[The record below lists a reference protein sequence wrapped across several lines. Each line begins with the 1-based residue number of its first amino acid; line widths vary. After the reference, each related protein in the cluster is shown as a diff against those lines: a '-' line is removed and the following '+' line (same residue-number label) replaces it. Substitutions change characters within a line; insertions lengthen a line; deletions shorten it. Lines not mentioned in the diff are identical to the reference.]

1 MITKNINNIA
11 QALEGLVTGAL
22 EGVVPPEILQKGRRG
37 LNFALDLL
45 QPHVLAMGL
54 RVAKLSRAH
63 VEVVVPDKERNL
75 DSRGLIQDGVVM
87 TSAIEACRFL
97 WDQNRP
103 EGPFTMELEH
113 FQMDLLKP
121 FRGELRIRIELPEL
135 VREAS
140 YTELETSQ
148 KSQHELQAQVF
159 DQSEILL
166 AQIRVGVRL
175 SLVPAI
181 AWS

>member
-1 MITKNINNIA
+1 
-11 QALEGLVTGAL
+11 VSGAL
-22 EGVVPPEILQKGRRG
+22 EGVVPPEILHKGRRG
-37 LNFALDLL
+37 LNFALDLF
-45 QPHVLAMGL
+45 QPHVQSLGL
-54 RVAKLSRAH
+54 RVPKLSRSQ

-75 DSRGLIQDGVVM
+75 DTRGFIQEGAVM
-87 TSAIEACRFL
+87 TAALEACRFI

-103 EGPFTMELEH
+103 EGSFHLEFTH
-113 FQMDLLKP
+113 FQMEILKP
-121 FRGELRIRIELPEL
+121 FRGELRLRVELPEL

-148 KSQHELQAQVF
+148 KSQHELQVQIF

-175 SLVPAI
+175 SLVPSLE
-181 AWS
+181 WS

>member
-11 QALEGLVTGAL
+11 QALEGLVSEAL
-22 EGVVPPEILQKGRRG
+22 EGVVPAEILQKGRRG
-37 LNFALDLL
+37 LNFALDLF

-54 RVAKLSRAH
+54 RVAKISRTH
-63 VEVVVPDKERNL
+63 IEVVIPNKERNL
-75 DSRGLIQDGVVM
+75 DSKGLIQEGVVM
-87 TSAIEACRFL
+87 TSTIEACRFL
-97 WDQNRP
+97 WDQNKP
-103 EGPFTMELEH
+103 EGPLDINFEQ
-113 FQMDLLKP
+113 FRMDFLKP
-121 FRGELRIRIELPEL
+121 FRGELRIRIELPEF

-159 DQSEILL
+159 DQSDILL

-175 SLVPAI
+175 SMVPALEW
-181 AWS
+181 A